1 MKQSVFALIVAFGGA
16 AALLAQAPA
25 TGAPQP
31 LWTVNTGLV
40 RPNSAYYHQ
49 QSNSIFVSNYGGG
62 RFIKD
67 GNGYITRL
75 APDGTVLAEKWAAG
89 LNAPKGIGSVGSTIW
104 VVDIEEIVGF
114 EMTAGGGRLRSR
126 VRIDGAPG
134 LHDLATAPDGTI
146 FVSQAC
152 RYPPSPDCPPRIYM
166 IKDGQPSIFV
176 EGDDAGWLPIGL
188 LVDGA
193 RLIVGTVG
201 RGTGKD
207 ARIQGAQLLAFD
219 LQTRTRTVLATTM
232 VVGQVGGIEA
242 AEPGAYFVG
251 DLLSRRLVH
260 VDSDGK
266 ITTLAR
272 FEHGGGH
279 IAVSPAA
286 KQLQQAGTLFV
297 PFPNADSVSAYDL
310 STLIRAAT
318 N

>member
-1 MKQSVFALIVAFGGA
+1 MTRLVFVLFVAFGGI

-25 TGAPQP
+25 TIVPQP
-31 LWTVNTGLV
+31 LWTVNTGLM

-49 QSNSIFVSNYGGG
+49 QSNSIFVSNHSGG
-62 RFIKD
+62 RFNKD

-75 APDGTVLAEKWAAG
+75 APDGKVLAEKWATG
-89 LNAPKGIGSVGSTIW
+89 LSAPKGIRSVGSTIW
-104 VVDIEEIVGF
+104 VVDIGEIVGF
-114 EMTAGGGRLRSR
+114 EFTAAGARTRSR

-207 ARIQGAQLLAFD
+207 ARIQGAQLVAFD
-219 LQTRTRTVLATTM
+219 LETGARTVLATTM
-232 VVGQVGGIEA
+232 VVGQVGGIEP